1 MWNSDHLKYILGST
15 EETRLIQFKKN
26 IFYNVLILGNY
37 GVGKTTLC
45 SLLTQKNT
53 RYEYDNYILNI
64 IFIDSNVEKN
74 AMNSIISSNRYD
86 SIRTQNI
93 DFIYLCLDI
102 NDDYMDQLNH
112 WITFILFK
120 MYNIPFVIVGCKY
133 DLRNFNSIYVEKMEL
148 YAKDKGAKAYI
159 ECSSKINY
167 NIEELVTFTRKNNE
181 KSQKSFCNFI

>member
-1 MWNSDHLKYILGST
+1 
-15 EETRLIQFKKN
+15 
-26 IFYNVLILGNY
+26 
-37 GVGKTTLC
+37 
-45 SLLTQKNT
+45 
-53 RYEYDNYILNI
+53 
-64 IFIDSNVEKN
+64 
-74 AMNSIISSNRYD
+74 
-86 SIRTQNI
+86 
-93 DFIYLCLDI
+93 
-102 NDDYMDQLNH
+102 MDQLNH